1 VSQINTKET
10 RPAELR
16 VRPRP
21 HKQASHFFAVSR
33 TAALAFVPGSYL
45 LPAVLPSF
53 PTRRTGSGIGRA
65 VKPAY
70 SPTGNSSGVRPG

>member
-1 VSQINTKET
+1 MRQPKCFQASSRVSQINTKET

-45 LPAVLPSF
+45 LPAVLPSYCL
-53 PTRRTGSGIGRA
+53 RA
-65 VKPAY
+65 SVTWDDP
-70 SPTGNSSGVRPG
+70 VW